1 MSLVQFLQPFI
12 TGNEYIFENQ
22 LCIKKSEIRGTNLRI
37 LIDVIPTK
45 LHKEVQNM
53 EINEMCFNVFL
64 LYAYSKSLNL

>member
-1 MSLVQFLQPFI
+1 MYQ
-12 TGNEYIFENQ
+12 
-22 LCIKKSEIRGTNLRI
+22 KIRNTRNSTNLRI
-37 LIDVIPTK
+37 LKDVIPTK